1 MNYAVIVVTCNR
13 VKLLEECVNAILSQS
28 KPVNQVIIVDNDSK
42 DGTEA
47 YLATIDDKRFKVIR
61 SPSNLGGAGGFALAM
76 SAVDL
81 DDNDFVLIIDD
92 DAIIQK
98 EFVSEIEKKMSSD
111 ILAYSGTV
119 MEEGKP
125 AVFHRKR
132 ITRKNILGDAVSPE
146 EYEKDT
152 FLYDI
157 GSFCGL
163 FVATSLIRQVGLPK
177 SEFFIWHDDTEYCL
191 RFHTLTEI
199 LNVNRSILVHKRLP
213 SQSSVDNWRNFYGT
227 RNQLWLLKKYR
238 YRQYLK
244 ERIKLKLKI
253 RNVSGSVR
261 KMYSDA
267 IRQAKRNQ
275 FGINEKYLPELNR
288 RKENQK

>member
-1 MNYAVIVVTCNR
+1 MNYAVVVVTCNR
-13 VKLLEECVNAILSQS
+13 VKLLEECVNAILAQI
-28 KPVNQVIIVDNDSK
+28 KPANQVIIVDNASK

-47 YLATIDDKRFKVIR
+47 YLASLDDRRFKVIR
-61 SPSNLGGAGGFALAM
+61 SSSNLGGAGGFALAM
-76 SAVDL
+76 SEVDL
-81 DDNDFVLIIDD
+81 EDNDFVLIIDD
-92 DAIIQK
+92 DAIIEK
-98 EFVSEIEKKMSSD
+98 EFVSEIEKKMNAD
-111 ILAYSGTV
+111 VLAYSGTV

-132 ITRKNILGDAVSPE
+132 ITGKNILGDAVPAE
-146 EYEKDT
+146 EYEKET

-163 FVATSLIRQVGLPK
+163 FVATSIIKQVGLPK

-191 RFHTLTEI
+191 RFHSLTEI
-199 LNVNRSILVHKRLP
+199 LNVNHSVLIHKRLP

-238 YRQYLK
+238 YKQYWK
-244 ERIKLKLKI
+244 ERIKLKIKLK
-253 RNVSGSVR
+253 NVSGDVR

-267 IRQAKRNQ
+267 IRQAKHNQ
-275 FGINEKYLPELNR
+275 FGINEKYLSEWNR
-288 RKENQK
+288 RKEKSE